1 MTRQEIVQIIHDI
14 LQHQIKLPASALE
27 AFQEDA
33 RLNED
38 LYMDSIMILQMILH
52 LEVDLGFEIP
62 DEMLVSKDF
71 HTVGSLADFLLY
83 QQKPTAVTEGFV

>member
-1 MTRQEIVQIIHDI
+1 MTRQEIVQVLHDI
-14 LQHQIKLPASALE
+14 MQHHLKLPSME
-27 AFQEDA
+27 AFCEDA

-71 HTVGSLADFLLY
+71 QTVGSLADFLE
-83 QQKPTAVTEGFV
+83 QQQQEPSVVKGGVQ

>member
-1 MTRQEIVQIIHDI
+1 MTRQEIVQIIHDV
-14 LQHQIKLPASALE
+14 LQHHIKLPATALV
-27 AFQEDA
+27 AFHEDA

-71 HTVGSLADFLLY
+71 RTVGSLVDFLLH
-83 QQKPTAVTEGFV
+83 QQKPATAKGGIQ